1 MAHLLEGASVTAAAA
16 EPITNDHRNEVYLV
30 GEVITAPEERTFA
43 DGRDVVTFRLDV
55 RAAGETGPTRDS
67 FDVTV
72 APARARKSA
81 LTWDTGDTVEIE
93 GVVRRKFH
101 RVGAGSRAFVVIEAA
116 RAKRLRR

>member
-1 MAHLLEGASVTAAAA
+1 VTAAAA
-16 EPITNDHRNEVYLV
+16 EHGTSEHCTTDHRNEVYLV
-30 GEVITAPEERTFA
+30 GEVITVPEGRTFA

-55 RAAGETGPTRDS
+55 RTESDARPIRDS
-67 FDVTV
+67 FDITI
-72 APARARKSA
+72 ANPRTRKAA
-81 LTWDTGDTVEIE
+81 LNWGTGDTVELE

>member
-1 MAHLLEGASVTAAAA
+1 VTAAAA
-16 EPITNDHRNEVYLV
+16 DIITTDHRNEVYLV
-30 GEVITAPEERTFA
+30 GEVLTVPEERTFA

-55 RAAGETGPTRDS
+55 RVQAETGAIRDS
-67 FDVTV
+67 FDITI
-72 APARARKSA
+72 ANSRTRKAA
-81 LTWDTGDTVEIE
+81 LAWDVGDTVEVE

>member
-1 MAHLLEGASVTAAAA
+1 MTAAAA
-16 EPITNDHRNEVYLV
+16 EQITTDHRNEVYLV
-30 GEVITAPEERTFA
+30 GEVITAPDERTFS

-55 RAAGETGPTRDS
+55 RAQADSRPIRDS
-67 FDVTV
+67 FDITV
-72 APARARKSA
+72 AGARTRKAA
-81 LTWDTGDTVEIE
+81 LAWDVGDTVEVE

>member
-1 MAHLLEGASVTAAAA
+1 VTAAAA
-16 EPITNDHRNEVYLV
+16 EAVTTDHRNEVYLV
-30 GEVITAPEERTFA
+30 GELITVPEERMFA

-55 RAAGETGPTRDS
+55 RTESGSRPIRDS

-72 APARARKSA
+72 ANTRTRKSA
-81 LTWDTGDTVEIE
+81 LTWDVGDTVEVE

>member
-1 MAHLLEGASVTAAAA
+1 MTAAAA
-16 EPITNDHRNEVYLV
+16 EPITSDHRNEVYLV
-30 GEVITAPEERTFA
+30 GEVITVPEERTFA

-55 RAAGETGPTRDS
+55 RAYGETGPIRDS

-81 LTWDTGDTVEIE
+81 LTWDVGDTVEIE
-93 GVVRRKFH
+93 GVVRRKVH
-101 RVGAGSRAFVVIEAA
+101 RVGAGSRAFVVIEVA

>member
-1 MAHLLEGASVTAAAA
+1 VTAAAA
-16 EPITNDHRNEVYLV
+16 EPITTDHRNEVYLV
-30 GEVITAPEERTFA
+30 GEIITVPEERTFA

-55 RAAGETGPTRDS
+55 RAESDSRPIRDS

-81 LTWDTGDTVEIE
+81 LTWDVGDTVQVG

-116 RAKRLRR
+116 RAKRLRG

>member
-1 MAHLLEGASVTAAAA
+1 MTAAAA
-16 EPITNDHRNEVYLV
+16 EPVTSGHRNEVYLV
-30 GEVITAPEERTFA
+30 GEVITVPDERTFA

-55 RAAGETGPTRDS
+55 RTESESRPIRDS

-72 APARARKSA
+72 ANARSRKAA
-81 LTWDTGDTVEIE
+81 LTWDVGDTVEIE

-101 RVGAGSRAFVVIEAA
+101 RVGAGSRAFVVIEAT

>member
-1 MAHLLEGASVTAAAA
+1 MTAATA
-16 EPITNDHRNEVYLV
+16 EAIITDHCNEVYLV
-30 GEVITAPEERTFA
+30 GEVITVPEDRTFA

-55 RAAGETGPTRDS
+55 RAESEALPIRDS
-67 FDVTV
+67 FDITI
-72 APARARKSA
+72 ANARSRKAA
-81 LTWDTGDTVEIE
+81 LAWSVGDTVEIE

>member
-1 MAHLLEGASVTAAAA
+1 VTAAVA
-16 EPITNDHRNEVYLV
+16 EPITTDHRNEVYLV
-30 GEVITAPEERTFA
+30 GEVITVPEERTFA

-55 RAAGETGPTRDS
+55 RGEGETGATRDS
-67 FDVTV
+67 FDVTI
-72 APARARKSA
+72 AAARARKAA
-81 LTWDTGDTVEIE
+81 LGWDVGSTVEVE

>member
-1 MAHLLEGASVTAAAA
+1 MTAAAA
-16 EPITNDHRNEVYLV
+16 EPSAKEHSTTDHRNEVYLV
-30 GEVITAPEERTFA
+30 GEVITVPDERTFA

-55 RAAGETGPTRDS
+55 RTEVDSRPIRDS
-67 FDVTV
+67 FDITV
-72 APARARKSA
+72 AGARTRKAA
-81 LTWDTGDTVEIE
+81 LAWDVGDTVEVE